1 MLYGD
6 IEARLLFTTCPDIKK
21 RVSIILSFSTLI
33 HLGETD
39 YVYDGDYQKLLLYF
53 L

>member
-6 IEARLLFTTCPDIKK
+6 IKARLLFSTCPDIKK
-21 RVSIILSFSTLI
+21 VSIILSFSTLI